1 MLCFDGFELRANI
14 VVVNL
19 ELEHF
24 FITNGICD
32 DIGVQLSAK
41 HTGCGVCAQRVLRE
55 DRRAGKAKLVELL
68 ELILQ
73 VFLCL
78 AKLAAMAFIENK
90 DHLLAVNRQVSFA
103 LYQIVELLD
112 GRDDDLVVI
121 LVQITL

>member
-1 MLCFDGFELRANI
+1 M
-14 VVVNL
+14 
-19 ELEHF
+19 
-24 FITNGICD
+24 
-32 DIGVQLSAK
+32 QLAAK
-41 HTGCGVCAQRVLRE
+41 HTGGGVCAQRVLRE
-55 DRRAGKAKLVELL
+55 DGRASKAKLVELL
-68 ELILQ
+68 ELFLQ

-112 GRDDDLVVI
+112 GRNDDLVII